1 MASTTLPTLL
11 TFPHPTLTKIHGK
24 PTNTTIKLL
33 RKEVYANA
41 RAIPSTHGGGAHGH
55 LGLIMPAAEYLA
67 LAGQAFDLPAHPG
80 AAPVHGAAATA
91 AQIAE
96 TIRIYNATL
105 ADLATANTVRGEI
118 KKQIIE
124 AVDRLYLAA
133 LEDEDFGFADVTV
146 TAMLTH
152 LQTTYGPLTRVEL
165 EENRSSI
172 ATAWNLDDPI
182 EHLWARLREI
192 KRISIAGHEELADA
206 TIMELTFLMFEKTG
220 VFTTACDTWRV
231 KPTADKTLPNFR
243 EHFTTENQERLRKL
257 TAAQAGFH
265 GANAATPAPAT
276 PSEMPPPVPA
286 PDAVANNTATT
297 PTAQVIT
304 NDGVRMYYCWTHGL
318 GTNSNHTSASCQ
330 RKAEGHQDDATV
342 TNMQGGNNTIMSGR
356 SRRRLDSPR
365 S

>member
-182 EHLWARLREI
+182 EHLSTESFIFISADGISLFLNSSLTTTFVFPRLLTAET
-192 KRISIAGHEELADA
+192 HLAEAQQSPAHALAVLRLVEDSN
-206 TIMELTFLMFEKTG
+206 
-220 VFTTACDTWRV
+220 
-231 KPTADKTLPNFR
+231 TADITVRQAAAVHFKNLVKNGWDENR
-243 EHFTTENQERLRKL
+243 EVRK
-257 TAAQAGFH
+257 
-265 GANAATPAPAT
+265 
-276 PSEMPPPVPA
+276 
-286 PDAVANNTATT
+286 
-297 PTAQVIT
+297 
-304 NDGVRMYYCWTHGL
+304 
-318 GTNSNHTSASCQ
+318 
-330 RKAEGHQDDATV
+330 
-342 TNMQGGNNTIMSGR
+342 
-356 SRRRLDSPR
+356 
-365 S
+365 